1 MHEVSQRWALT
12 MSVIAAIEGVVA
24 LVVGAFLAPIPTG
37 QTSATQVATALFI
50 RGFLALIAL
59 VVAFSLA
66 YYAGYRIQMT
76 FEPTQPTLGPVAASS
91 PLVALFTTPGPRR
104 DALYTGGL
112 TLIAYWFFTTI
123 YIAALGRTVGN
134 VGLTGSVA
142 TFIFSR
148 LLQGVALAAA
158 GGGAGALGARNAVTR
173 LITRRVFAPVTGTE
187 HRETPQLP
195 APVQQHLPA
204 DDSAPPSDG

>member
-123 YIAALGRTVGN
+123 YIAALGRTVGS
-134 VGLTGSVA
+134 VGLTGSVSA
-142 TFIFSR
+142 FIFSR

-158 GGGAGALGARNAVTR
+158 GGGAGALGARNAATR
-173 LITRRVFAPVTGTE
+173 LITRRVFASAMPTTPVE
-187 HRETPQLP
+187 PARPAPLQQLP
-195 APVQQHLPA
+195 AS
-204 DDSAPPSDG
+204 DSAPPSEG

>member
-1 MHEVSQRWALT
+1 MHEVSRRWALT

-24 LVVGAFLAPIPTG
+24 LVVGAFLAPIPTH
-37 QTSATQVATALFI
+37 TSATQVATALFI

-59 VVAFSLA
+59 VIAFVLA

-76 FEPTQPTLGPVAASS
+76 FEPTQPAPAGLAAASS

-104 DALYTGGL
+104 DALYAGGL

-134 VGLTGSVA
+134 LGLEGSVPG
-142 TFIFSR
+142 FIFSR
-148 LLQGVALAAA
+148 FLQGLALAAA
-158 GGGAGALGARNAVTR
+158 GGGAGALGARNAATRIVTR
-173 LITRRVFAPVTGTE
+173 RIFAPVGAAQ
-187 HRETPQLP
+187 TPPPPMPAPLQQQLP
-195 APVQQHLPA
+195 SA
-204 DDSAPPSDG
+204 DSAPSTEG